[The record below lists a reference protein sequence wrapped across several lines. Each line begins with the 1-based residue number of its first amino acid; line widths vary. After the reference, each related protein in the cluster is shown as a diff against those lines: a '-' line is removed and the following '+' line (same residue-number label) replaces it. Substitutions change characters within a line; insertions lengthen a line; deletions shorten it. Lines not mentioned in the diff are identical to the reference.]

1 MQIKVN
7 GEIRELAEGSSM
19 LDLIRSLG
27 LEERV
32 MASAL
37 NMEIVKQDVW
47 GTTLLKEGDTIELLD
62 FVGGR
67 VI

>member
-7 GEIRELAEGSSM
+7 GEMREIPQGSSM

-37 NMEIVKQDVW
+37 NMEIVKQDAW
-47 GTTLLKEGDTIELLD
+47 SQALLKEGDTIELLD
-62 FVGGR
+62 FVGGG
-67 VI
+67 

>member
-62 FVGGR
+62 FVGGG
-67 VI
+67 

>member
-7 GEIRELAEGSSM
+7 GEMREMAEGSSM

-37 NMEIVKQDVW
+37 NMEIVKQDAW
-47 GTTLLKEGDTIELLD
+47 GSTLLKEGDTIELLD
-62 FVGGR
+62 FVGGG
-67 VI
+67 

>member
-1 MQIKVN
+1 
-7 GEIRELAEGSSM
+7 M

-37 NMEIVKQDVW
+37 NMEIVKQDKW
-47 GTTLLKEGDTIELLD
+47 GDAVLKEGDTIELLD
-62 FVGGR
+62 FVGGG
-67 VI
+67 

>member
-1 MQIKVN
+1 MIIKVN
-7 GEIRELAEGSSM
+7 GEMHELPESSTM

-37 NMEIVKQDVW
+37 NMEIVKQDAW
-47 GTTLLKEGDTIELLD
+47 GNAVLKEGDTIELLD
-62 FVGGR
+62 FVGGG
-67 VI
+67 

>member
-7 GEIRELAEGSSM
+7 GELRDVNPGSTM

-37 NMEIVKQDVW
+37 NMEIVKQDRW
-47 GTTLLKEGDTIELLD
+47 GDAVLKEGDTIELLD
-62 FVGGR
+62 FVGGG
-67 VI
+67 

>member
-7 GEIRELAEGSSM
+7 GEMREMNEGSSM

-37 NMEIVKQDVW
+37 NMEIVKQDAW
-47 GTTLLKEGDTIELLD
+47 KDARLKEGDTIELLD
-62 FVGGR
+62 FVGGG
-67 VI
+67 

>member
-1 MQIKVN
+1 MDIKVN
-7 GEIRELAEGSSM
+7 GEVREVAEGSTM

-37 NMEIVKQDVW
+37 NMEIVKQDEW
-47 GTTLLKEGDTIELLD
+47 GSAVLKEGDTIELLD
-62 FVGGR
+62 FVGGG
-67 VI
+67 

>member
-7 GEIRELAEGSSM
+7 GEIKELVERSTM

-27 LEERV
+27 VEERV

-37 NMEIVKQDVW
+37 NMEIVKQDAW
-47 GTTLLKEGDTIELLD
+47 GTTQLKEGDTIELLD
-62 FVGGR
+62 FVGGG
-67 VI
+67 

>member
-7 GEIRELAEGSSM
+7 GEIREIAVGSTM

-37 NMEIVKQDVW
+37 NMEIVKQDAW
-47 GTTLLKEGDTIELLD
+47 GSAVLHEGDTIELLD
-62 FVGGR
+62 FVGGG
-67 VI
+67 

>member
-7 GEIRELAEGSSM
+7 GEIREMPEGSSM

-47 GTTLLKEGDTIELLD
+47 GSVLLKEDDTIELLD
-62 FVGGR
+62 FVGGG
-67 VI
+67 

>member
-7 GEIRELAEGSSM
+7 GEIREMVEGSSM

-27 LEERV
+27 VEERV

-37 NMEIVKQDVW
+37 NMEIVKKDAWESSV
-47 GTTLLKEGDTIELLD
+47 LKEGDTIELLD
-62 FVGGR
+62 FVGGG
-67 VI
+67 

>member
-7 GEIRELAEGSSM
+7 GEIREITEESSL

-27 LEERV
+27 VEERV

-37 NMEIVKQDVW
+37 NMEIVKQDAW
-47 GTTLLKEGDTIELLD
+47 GNTRLKEGDTIELLD
-62 FVGGR
+62 FVGGG
-67 VI
+67 

>member
-7 GEIRELAEGSSM
+7 GEIREMVEGSTM

-37 NMEIVKQDVW
+37 NMEIVKQDAW
-47 GTTLLKEGDTIELLD
+47 GSAVLQEGDTIELLD
-62 FVGGR
+62 FVGGG
-67 VI
+67 

>member
-1 MQIKVN
+1 MEIKVN
-7 GEIRELAEGSSM
+7 GEIREMAEGSSM

-37 NMEIVKQDVW
+37 NMEIVKKDAW
-47 GTTLLKEGDTIELLD
+47 NSAILSEGDTIELLD
-62 FVGGR
+62 FVGGG
-67 VI
+67 

>member
-7 GEIRELAEGSSM
+7 GELIDVNPGSTM

-37 NMEIVKQDVW
+37 NMEIVKQDRW
-47 GTTLLKEGDTIELLD
+47 GDAVLKEGDTIELLD
-62 FVGGR
+62 FVGGG
-67 VI
+67 

>member
-7 GEIRELAEGSSM
+7 GEIREVPEGSSM

-37 NMEIVKQDVW
+37 NMEIVKQEAW

-62 FVGGR
+62 FVGGG
-67 VI
+67 

>member
-7 GEIRELAEGSSM
+7 GELREIQEGSTM
-19 LDLIRSLG
+19 LELIRSLG

-37 NMEIVKQDVW
+37 NMEIVKQDNWSSAV
-47 GTTLLKEGDTIELLD
+47 LKEGDTIELLD
-62 FVGGR
+62 FVGGG
-67 VI
+67 

>member
-7 GEIRELAEGSSM
+7 GEMREIPEGSAM

-37 NMEIVKQDVW
+37 NMEIVKQDAW
-47 GTTLLKEGDTIELLD
+47 GNTLLKEGDTIELLD
-62 FVGGR
+62 FVGGG
-67 VI
+67 

>member
-7 GEIRELAEGSSM
+7 GEVREIAEGSSM

-27 LEERV
+27 VEERV

-37 NMEIVKQDVW
+37 NMEIVKQDAW
-47 GTTLLKEGDTIELLD
+47 GTTPLK
-62 FVGGR
+62 
-67 VI
+67 

>member
-7 GEIRELAEGSSM
+7 GEFREIKEGSTM

-27 LEERV
+27 VEERV

-37 NMEIVKQDVW
+37 NMEIVKQDRW
-47 GTTLLKEGDTIELLD
+47 GDSVLKEGDTIELLD
-62 FVGGR
+62 FVGGG
-67 VI
+67 

>member
-7 GEIRELAEGSSM
+7 GELREIKDGSTM
-19 LDLIRSLG
+19 LELIRSLG

-37 NMEIVKQDVW
+37 NMAIVKQDGWENAV
-47 GTTLLKEGDTIELLD
+47 LKEGDTIELLD
-62 FVGGR
+62 FVGGG
-67 VI
+67 

>member
-1 MQIKVN
+1 MEIKVN
-7 GEIRELAEGSSM
+7 GETREMAEGSSM

-37 NMEIVKQDVW
+37 NMEIVKQDGW
-47 GTTLLKEGDTIELLD
+47 GDALLKEGDTIELLD
-62 FVGGR
+62 FVGGG
-67 VI
+67 

>member
-1 MQIKVN
+1 MKIKVN
-7 GEIRELAEGSSM
+7 GEVREIPEGSTM

-37 NMEIVKQDVW
+37 NMEIVKQDAW
-47 GTTLLKEGDTIELLD
+47 NSTPLKEGDTIELLD
-62 FVGGR
+62 FVGGG
-67 VI
+67 

>member
-7 GEIRELAEGSSM
+7 GETREMVEGSTM

-37 NMEIVKQDVW
+37 NMEIVKQEAW
-47 GTTLLKEGDTIELLD
+47 NSTKLKEGDTIELLD
-62 FVGGR
+62 FVGGG
-67 VI
+67 

>member
-1 MQIKVN
+1 MLIKVN
-7 GEIRELAEGSSM
+7 GEMREIPDGSTM

-37 NMEIVKQDVW
+37 NMEIVKQDAW
-47 GTTLLKEGDTIELLD
+47 KSALLKEGDTIELLD
-62 FVGGR
+62 FVGGG
-67 VI
+67 